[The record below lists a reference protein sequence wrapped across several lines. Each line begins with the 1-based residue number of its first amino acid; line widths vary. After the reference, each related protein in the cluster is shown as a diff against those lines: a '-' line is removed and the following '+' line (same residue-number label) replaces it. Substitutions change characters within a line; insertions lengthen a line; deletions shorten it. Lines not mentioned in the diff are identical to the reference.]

1 MRDLVQYSIEGLGD
15 IYRAREATVREVV
28 QAYLDTIEA
37 REPRIKAFLQ
47 VFAERALEEASGLD
61 AKGHDGRPLFGI
73 PVAIKDNLCTR
84 GIPTTCASKILEG
97 YRPPYDATVVER
109 LRAAGAVII
118 GKTNLDEFAMGSSC
132 ENSAFQITHNPWNEA
147 YAPGGSSGGSAA
159 AVAADMALAS
169 LGSDTGGSIRQPASL
184 CGVVGLKGTY
194 GRVSR
199 YGLVAF
205 ASSLDQ
211 IGPFARDVR
220 DCALVMEAIAGRDER
235 DATTI
240 PASVPDLRGEL
251 ERGFKGMRVAVSADL
266 ETWEMD
272 ASVKEVA
279 ARTVDELARD
289 SVPVAR
295 VALPGMETSI
305 AAYYILANAEASSNL
320 ARYDGVRYGLRSS
333 SASLAAMYDETRGAG
348 FGDEV
353 KRRILLGTYVLS
365 SGYYDAYYAKAQQV
379 KALICSQ
386 FEELFKSC
394 DLILLPTAP
403 TPAFKLGERLED
415 PIAMYLSDIFTTP
428 ANIAGLPAIS
438 VPAGLSPEGLP
449 IGMQL
454 VAGWGEEA
462 KLMRGAFGLE
472 RMYRFREQHVL
483 GPKAGRGRDGN
494 R

>member
-1 MRDLVQYSIEGLGD
+1 MEELVQYSIFELQEL
-15 IYRAREATVREVV
+15 YRKREVGV
-28 QAYLDTIEA
+28 VEVVRAYLANIAA
-37 REPRIKAFLQ
+37 REPSVKAFLR
-47 VFAERALEEASGLD
+47 VFPETALDEAAKLD
-61 AKGHDGRPLFGI
+61 AKGYDGSALFGVPI
-73 PVAIKDNLCTR
+73 ALKDNLCTR
-84 GIPTTCASKILEG
+84 GIRTTCASKILEG

-109 LRAAGAVII
+109 LKAAGSIVV

-132 ENSAFQITHNPWNEA
+132 ENSAFQVTRNPWDEECT
-147 YAPGGSSGGSAA
+147 PGGSSGGSAA
-159 AVAADMALAS
+159 AVAADLALAS

-220 DCALVMEAIAGRDER
+220 DCALVMEAIAGQDVR

-240 PASVPDLRGEL
+240 PEPSPDLHGNL
-251 ERGFKGMRVAVSADL
+251 EKGLDGLRIAFPSDL
-266 ETWEMD
+266 GKWEMD
-272 ASVKEVA
+272 SAVKDIA
-279 ARTVDELARD
+279 TRTIDDLIRD
-289 SVPVAR
+289 AVPVEG
-295 VALPGMETSI
+295 VTLPGMETSI
-305 AAYYILANAEASSNL
+305 ATYYILANAEASSNL
-320 ARYDGVRYGLRSS
+320 ARYDGVKYGLRSGS
-333 SASLAAMYDETRGAG
+333 ESLLRMYEETRGEG

-379 KALICSQ
+379 KALICAQ
-386 FEELFKSC
+386 FEELFRKF
-394 DLILLPTAP
+394 DLIVLPTSP

-438 VPAGLSPEGLP
+438 VPAGLSPKGLP

-454 VAGWGEEA
+454 IAGWGQEG

-472 RMYRFREQHVL
+472 KMYRFRERFVR
-483 GPKAGRGRDGN
+483 GAGGKGGRNAGH
-494 R
+494 

>member
-1 MRDLVQYSIEGLGD
+1 MSDLLRYSIPELQER
-15 IYRAREATVREVV
+15 YRGRAASVREVV
-28 QAYLDTIEA
+28 QSYLDSIA
-37 REPRIKAFLQ
+37 RREPRIRAFLQ
-47 VFAERALEEASGLD
+47 VFDEAALDEAATLD
-61 AKGHDGRPLFGI
+61 AKGFDGRPLYGV
-73 PVAIKDNLCTR
+73 PVAVKDNLCTR
-84 GIPTTCASKILEG
+84 GIPTTCASKILAG
-97 YRPPYDATVVER
+97 YRPPYSATVVDR

-132 ENSAFQITHNPWNEA
+132 ENSAFQITRNPWNEKC
-147 YAPGGSSGGSAA
+147 APGGSSGGSAA
-159 AVAADMALAS
+159 AVAADMALAA

-220 DCALVMEAIAGRDER
+220 DCALVMEAIAGHDER

-240 PASVPDLRGEL
+240 PQPAPDLHGDL
-251 ERGFKGMRVAVSADL
+251 EKGFEGLRVAFPSEL
-266 ETWEMD
+266 GKWEMD
-272 ASVKEVA
+272 GSVREIS
-279 ARTVDELARD
+279 RGTIDELKES
-289 SVPVAR
+289 SVPVSG

-305 AAYYILANAEASSNL
+305 ATYYILANAEASSNL
-320 ARYDGVRYGLRSS
+320 ARYDGVKYGLRSS
-333 SASLAAMYDETRGAG
+333 SKSLADMYDETRGDG
-348 FGDEV
+348 FGEEV
-353 KRRILLGTYVLS
+353 KRRIMLGTYVLS

-379 KALICSQ
+379 KALICAQ
-386 FEELFKSC
+386 FEELFKKF
-394 DLILLPTAP
+394 DLVVLPTSP
-403 TPAFKLGERLED
+403 TPAFELGERLDD

-428 ANIAGLPAIS
+428 ANIAGLPAVS

-454 VAGWGEEA
+454 VAGWGQES

-472 RMYRFREQHVL
+472 RMYRFRERFVRRV
-483 GPKAGRGRDGN
+483 RGEGARNGGA
-494 R
+494 